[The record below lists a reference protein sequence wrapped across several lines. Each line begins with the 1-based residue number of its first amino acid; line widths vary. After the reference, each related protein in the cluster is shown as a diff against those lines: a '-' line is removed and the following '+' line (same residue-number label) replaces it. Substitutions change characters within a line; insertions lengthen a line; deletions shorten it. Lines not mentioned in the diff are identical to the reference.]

1 MGWGLQKMTTEKQVT
16 VADGCTPKPIE
27 VVVVEAVDSDV
38 QGLYVNGQLRES
50 ESVIYPSEI
59 SKHVGTNLMVLT
71 VADVVGYFTDKPL
84 DWPEF
89 YSDLVPYIETSEGF

>member
-1 MGWGLQKMTTEKQVT
+1 MVHSLETMAKLNDTAS
-16 VADGCTPKPIE
+16 VAVVKPIE
-27 VVVVEAVDSDV
+27 VVVVNAVDSDV

-50 ESVIYPSEI
+50 ESVIYASEI
-59 SKHVGTNLMVLT
+59 SKHVGANPMVLT

-89 YSDLVPYIETSEGF
+89 YSDLIPYIETSEGY